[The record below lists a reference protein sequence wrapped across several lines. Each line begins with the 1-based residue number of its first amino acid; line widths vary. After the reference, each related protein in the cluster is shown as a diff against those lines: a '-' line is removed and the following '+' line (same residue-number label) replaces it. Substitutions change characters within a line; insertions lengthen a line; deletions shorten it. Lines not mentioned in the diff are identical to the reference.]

1 MSNYNMREKLA
12 HEWGVVKFLG
22 EKGILE
28 TGRRGVIDKVLVE
41 FLTLHELPIAL
52 YNPKYR
58 GHYDAL
64 NKNCTTV
71 QENWD
76 EFHTWVNTK
85 VKENEG
91 TIS

>member
-1 MSNYNMREKLA
+1 MGNYNMRSKLA

-28 TGRRGVIDKVLVE
+28 TGRRGVINNVIVE
-41 FLTLHELPIAL
+41 FLTEHKLPIIV

-64 NKNCTTV
+64 NQNCTTV
-71 QENWD
+71 QENW
-76 EFHTWVNTK
+76 EQFHTWVNSRK
-85 VKENEG
+85 KNEG
-91 TIS
+91 ITD